1 MGKIEGIFLRLPG
14 QEVAMTIELKRAYDP
29 PEATDGE
36 RLLVD
41 RLWPRGLRK
50 EAAHLSAWLKELAP
64 SEELRRW
71 FAHDPSRWLEF
82 QERYRAELRAPEKRD
97 LMRQVAEKALQ
108 GKVTLVF
115 AAHDISH
122 NNAVILKAALEQYL
136 KEHKVPPDISRPQPR
151 RD

>member
-1 MGKIEGIFLRLPG
+1 MAI
-14 QEVAMTIELKRAYDP
+14 QLKRAYDP
-29 PEATDGE
+29 PEETDGE
-36 RLLVD
+36 RLMVD

-50 EAAHLSAWLKELAP
+50 EAAHLSAWLKDLAP

-82 QERYRAELRAPEKRD
+82 QERYRAELRTPEKED
-97 LMRQVAEKALQ
+97 LIRQVAQKALQ
-108 GKVTLVF
+108 GKVTLIF

-122 NNAVILKAALEQYL
+122 NNAVVLKAALEQYIQ
-136 KEHKVPPDISRPQPR
+136 EHKLPPDISRLQTR

>member
-1 MGKIEGIFLRLPG
+1 MAI
-14 QEVAMTIELKRAYDP
+14 QLKRAYDP

-64 SEELRRW
+64 SDELRRW

-82 QERYRAELRAPEKRD
+82 QERYRAELRAPEKEHLIRE
-97 LMRQVAEKALQ
+97 LAQKA
-108 GKVTLVF
+108 GHDMITLIF
-115 AAHDISH
+115 AAHDTVH
-122 NNAVILKAALEQYL
+122 NNAIILKEVIERYL
-136 KEHKVPPDISRPQPR
+136 REHQ
-151 RD
+151 